1 MASVFEL
8 AEEAVKSE
16 AGRVASEVAG
26 GARPSEVTDA
36 WSAIR
41 SADVGGVV
49 RMLHTALGSS
59 TGPAEDP
66 RVPPGDQAASPA
78 RKGGGA
84 AHSASQPEALR
95 DQQRQPPGVEGSNHA
110 QQPSFRQRLEEL
122 AREHEDMQAWC
133 ETLSTDN
140 RKLRGHL
147 ASADDEREARQKE
160 LSEKQKVLEQEQRTV
175 ASLKESNRQV
185 TNMLNMEKQNAM
197 KEHERVK
204 GLVSDK
210 QREIKE
216 LQERIH
222 VLAGGGVY
230 NPGDLPGPP
239 PPGLPPPGMSPNG
252 LPMPGPPP
260 PGLPPPGLLP
270 RHPMPMLPCSQ
281 SGGCPGSDFIR
292 EYMQQDTAPSFDT
305 PGSHAA
311 QHVDERDDDHSG
323 ADRERGSDPDRA
335 SGAGMRRG
343 SGPED
348 RGRSSRRSR
357 SRSDSSSSSRGSS
370 RRRRR
375 RSRRGSGSGSGR
387 SRSRRSRPSRSGGSR
402 SESSRR
408 HRRRRRVRHRSQSGN
423 RPPRGAQQQQSQ
435 QSRLQQPLQMPQQS
449 QLQPQLQH
457 QAMPHHHMQ
466 PPMPMQPMPHWPPM
480 GPMLPHG
487 PVPPGDWWRGPRP
500 CPPVGW
506 AGPAC

>member
-1 MASVFEL
+1 
-8 AEEAVKSE
+8 
-16 AGRVASEVAG
+16 
-26 GARPSEVTDA
+26 
-36 WSAIR
+36 
-41 SADVGGVV
+41 
-49 RMLHTALGSS
+49 MLHTALGSS

-66 RVPPGDQAASPA
+66 RVPAGDQAGSPA

-84 AHSASQPEALR
+84 AHSASQPEASH
-95 DQQRQPPGVEGSNHA
+95 DQQQQPHGLEGSNHA
-110 QQPSFRQRLEEL
+110 QQQPSFRQRLEDL
-122 AREHEDMQAWC
+122 AREHEDLQAWC

-197 KEHERVK
+197 KEHER
-204 GLVSDK
+204 LVDK

-222 VLAGGGVY
+222 ALAGGGAY

-239 PPGLPPPGMSPNG
+239 PPGLPPTG

-260 PGLPPPGLLP
+260 PPPPGLLP

-281 SGGCPGSDFIR
+281 PGGCPGGDFIR
-292 EYMQQDTAPSFDT
+292 EYMQQDAAPSFDT

-311 QHVDERDDDHSG
+311 IADERDDDHNG
-323 ADRERGSDPDRA
+323 ADRERGADPDRA
-335 SGAGMRRG
+335 SRAGSRRG

-348 RGRSSRRSR
+348 RGRSARRSR
-357 SRSDSSSSSRGSS
+357 SRSESSSSSRGSS

-387 SRSRRSRPSRSGGSR
+387 SRSRRSEPSRSGGSR
-402 SESSRR
+402 SESCRR
-408 HRRRRRVRHRSQSGN
+408 HRRRRRGRHRSQSGN
-423 RPPRGAQQQQSQ
+423 RPPRGAQREQS
-435 QSRLQQPLQMPQQS
+435 
-449 QLQPQLQH
+449 
-457 QAMPHHHMQ
+457 
-466 PPMPMQPMPHWPPM
+466 
-480 GPMLPHG
+480 
-487 PVPPGDWWRGPRP
+487 
-500 CPPVGW
+500 
-506 AGPAC
+506 